1 MPDRFVASNK
11 SATVK
16 SLTSSFQCHE
26 SKYAYQK
33 MEYLVWAVA
42 VLLRVIVGLWG
53 YSGAGVAPMYG
64 DFEAQ
69 RHWLEITIA
78 LPIGDWYR
86 HTASNDLQYWGLDY
100 PPLTAYVSY
109 AFGMIATKVV
119 PALVTL
125 FESRGHESENGK
137 LFMRAS
143 VIALDIV
150 LLIPIMTLVC
160 KEVLAEL
167 KRSGKNVS
175 FSDRYVSHF
184 ACLTIPGLLLID
196 HGHFQYNG
204 VCLALALLGAY
215 LVSKDYDIL
224 GSIFFCLSL
233 NFKQMSLYYAP
244 VFFCFLLRKCITQDT
259 VLSKVISFAKLGITV
274 VSTFALLWA
283 PFCVFHSP
291 EDTCLSSLGQV
302 LHRQFPFSRGIFE
315 DKVANLW
322 YTLSVAIDF
331 RDHLTAQQLL
341 ASSLTL
347 TLLLLLPTCAYLL
360 TRRAT
365 FTALLF
371 ALMNSSLAFFLAS
384 FQVNSTLLLV

>member
-1 MPDRFVASNK
+1 
-11 SATVK
+11 
-16 SLTSSFQCHE
+16 
-26 SKYAYQK
+26 
-33 MEYLVWAVA
+33 
-42 VLLRVIVGLWG
+42 
-53 YSGAGVAPMYG
+53 MYG

-109 AFGMIATKVV
+109 VFGLIAKKVV

-167 KRSGKNVS
+167 RRSDKSVS
-175 FSDRYVSHF
+175 ISDRYVSHF

-244 VFFCFLLRKCITQDT
+244 VFFCFLLRKCITQPT
-259 VLSKVISFAKLGITV
+259 ILSKILSFAKLGVTV
-274 VSTFALLWA
+274 VFTFGLLWA

-322 YTLSVAIDF
+322 YTLSVAVDF
-331 RDHLTAQQLL
+331 REHLTAQQLL

-384 FQVNSTLLLV
+384 FQVSLTFFPCRKSFFFV